1 MSDAQTTAA
10 STGAASSRPRVTSW
24 PQLAD
29 LKSYYPPDADG
40 QDIGGMVLMQV
51 TLDRHAC
58 PTDALV
64 LAEDPPDMGFGAA
77 ACALAYVMEYSNPAG
92 QSTRRSRR
100 RTREG
105 PGGRCYDPTLRCAA
119 RASGP
124 SAVTRMSASATTARV
139 HERMCA

>member
-10 STGAASSRPRVTSW
+10 STGDASSRPRVTSW

-29 LKSYYPPDADG
+29 LKGYYPPDADC

-64 LAEDPPDMGFGAA
+64 LAEDPPDVGFGAA
-77 ACALAYVMEYSNPAG
+77 ACALAYVMQYSNPTG
-92 QSTRRSRR
+92 QSAQLKFKVKFAPES
-100 RTREG
+100 EHA
-105 PGGRCYDPTLRCAA
+105 PSQPAA
-119 RASGP
+119 DLPAEP
-124 SAVTRMSASATTARV
+124 PPA
-139 HERMCA
+139 HP

>member
-10 STGAASSRPRVTSW
+10 STGDASSRPRVTSW

-29 LKSYYPPDADG
+29 LKGYYPPDADG

-77 ACALAYVMEYSNPAG
+77 ACALAHVMEYNNPTG
-92 QSTRRSRR
+92 RSAQLKFKVRFAPE
-100 RTREG
+100 TEHA
-105 PGGRCYDPTLRCAA
+105 PSQPAA
-119 RASGP
+119 DLPAEPPPRP
-124 SAVTRMSASATTARV
+124 
-139 HERMCA
+139 

>member
-10 STGAASSRPRVTSW
+10 STGDASSRPRVTSW

-40 QDIGGMVLMQV
+40 QDIGGMVLIQV

-77 ACALAYVMEYSNPAG
+77 ACALAYVMEYSNPTG
-92 QSTRRSRR
+92 RSAQLKFKVKFAPE
-100 RTREG
+100 TEHA
-105 PGGRCYDPTLRCAA
+105 PSQPAA
-119 RASGP
+119 DLPAEP
-124 SAVTRMSASATTARV
+124 PA
-139 HERMCA
+139 HP